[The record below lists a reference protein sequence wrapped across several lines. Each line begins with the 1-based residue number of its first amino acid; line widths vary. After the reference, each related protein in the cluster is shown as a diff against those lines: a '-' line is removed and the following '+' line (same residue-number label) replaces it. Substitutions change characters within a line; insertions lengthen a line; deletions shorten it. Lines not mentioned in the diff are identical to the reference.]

1 MARNSSGL
9 RTMLFLAIFAVALAS
24 PIIFYA
30 LKKNAEKKQIDQ
42 NSALEQLEETPEPN
56 EIDGTSIDETDE
68 IVIQQMN
75 LTELERYLSNHSE
88 YVVSIGCELEDAP
101 EALPVLRRLSI
112 PVSREQAEE
121 IALDVFNF
129 TKIDEIKNIPWG
141 GLELSDEDRRLE
153 FFGLHDVY
161 YHELNARYTVR
172 DWSEEDMIAIAEGF
186 LSRLEEHW
194 NPTVVER
201 SLGGVAPSHVSESG
215 GLTTVRELGVRYNLS
230 VQGTPLHG
238 PGADFVV
245 GIADGRV
252 ISAEL
257 HMPALN
263 VEGYD
268 EVTVSP
274 REALEK
280 ALSGESAQ
288 SQLGFQVSCIRP
300 ATGTLNISD
309 VDLFY
314 YTDFHGNQTYL
325 QPVYYIKG
333 VLQGPMPGDEEIAQT
348 EFHEFI
354 FATDRRP

>member
-1 MARNSSGL
+1 
-9 RTMLFLAIFAVALAS
+9 MLFLASFAVALAS

-30 LKKNAEKKQIDQ
+30 LKNNAEQKKQMDQ
-42 NSALEQLEETPEPN
+42 NAAQEQLGETPEPN
-56 EIDGTSIDETDE
+56 ETGGTSIDETDE
-68 IVIQQMN
+68 LVIQQMN
-75 LTELERYLSNHSE
+75 LTEVERYLSNRSV

-101 EALPVLRRLSI
+101 ETLPVLRRLSI
-112 PVSREQAEE
+112 PVSREQAEA

-129 TKIDEIKNIPWG
+129 TKIDEIKNIPRG
-141 GLELSDEDRRLE
+141 GLELSDDDRRLE

-161 YHELNARYTVR
+161 YHELKARYTVR
-172 DWSEEDMIAIAEGF
+172 DWAEEEMIAIAEDC

-194 NPTVVER
+194 EPTVIER
-201 SLGGVAPSHVSESG
+201 ALGGVVPSHVSVLG

-230 VQGTPLHG
+230 VQGTSLHG

-245 GIADGRV
+245 CIADGRV
-252 ISAEL
+252 IRVEL
-257 HMPALN
+257 HMPALK

-274 REALEK
+274 MEALEK

-288 SQLGFQVSCIRP
+288 SQLGFQVICIRP

-309 VDLFY
+309 VDLIY

-333 VLQGPMPGDEEIAQT
+333 VFEGPMPGDEEIAQT